1 LPGRFP
7 QWVFG
12 ERIRM
17 QEKTKINLLLVD
29 DHPDNLI
36 AMRAVLEELGEN
48 IITVDSGKK
57 ALRLLLDQ
65 EFAIVLLD
73 VDMPLMDGFEVA
85 EMMRQV
91 KKLQHT
97 PVIFLTA
104 MHQNES
110 HVYKGYSLGAVDYLF
125 KPFEPEI
132 LKAKVRFFI
141 DLYRKTAEIQYQ
153 AALLAETNYKLDQL
167 NLDLERKVKERTSQ
181 LQRAVEEAQKANRLK
196 DEFLATLSHELR
208 TPMNSILGWIKLLNS
223 GSLNSETSARAFETI
238 ERNAKMQAQLIE
250 DILDVSRIITG
261 KLQLQMQPVAMDT
274 IVHTAAEI
282 LLPAI
287 NAKNIKF
294 QIDVEQG
301 ILPVLGE
308 PTRLQQ
314 VVWNLLSNAVKFTPS
329 LGEITLSLQQKD
341 STVQLQVRDNGQGI
355 APAFLPYIF
364 DRFRQADGSTTRRQG
379 GLGLGLSIVQRVVEL
394 HQGTVRAESAGEG
407 KGATFTL
414 ELPLVTV
421 RPLSNATREPA
432 VTERNYLSDKHL
444 PNLDNV
450 EVLVVDDQE
459 DTRELICFILQQ
471 CHAHTRAAGSAKEAW
486 AILQEWQ
493 PSVLVSDLGMPEE
506 DGHSL
511 IKRIRLLWQENYIP
525 ALALTGYALDD
536 ERKRALENG
545 FQAYLTK
552 PVNEEDL
559 VTTIARLAHNRI
571 PADKQET
578 LV

>member
-1 LPGRFP
+1 
-7 QWVFG
+7 
-12 ERIRM
+12 M
-17 QEKTKINLLLVD
+17 QEKSKINLLLVD
-29 DHPDNLI
+29 DHADNLI

-48 IITVDSGKK
+48 ILTVDSGKK
-57 ALRLLLDQ
+57 ALRLLLDHD
-65 EFAIVLLD
+65 FAIVLLD

-97 PVIFLTA
+97 PIIFLTA

-110 HVYKGYSLGAVDYLF
+110 HVFKGYSLGAVDYLF

-141 DLYRKTAEIQYQ
+141 DLYRKTREIQHQ
-153 AALLAETNYKLDQL
+153 AVLLAETNQKLDQL
-167 NLDLERKVKERTSQ
+167 NLDLENKVSERTSQ
-181 LQRAVEEAQKANRLK
+181 LQVAVEEAQKANRLK

-223 GSLNSETSARAFETI
+223 GTLNSETSTRALETI

-261 KLQLQMQPVAMDT
+261 KLQLHMQPVAIDA
-274 IVHTAAEI
+274 IVRAAAET

-287 NAKNIKF
+287 NAKTIQF
-294 QIDVEQG
+294 HMEIEPG
-301 ILPVLGE
+301 TRPVLGE
-308 PTRLQQ
+308 ATRLQQ

-329 LGEITLSLQQKD
+329 QGEITISLGQRGA
-341 STVQLQVRDNGQGI
+341 TVQLQVRDNGQGI

-364 DRFRQADGSTTRRQG
+364 DRFRQADGSTTRKQG
-379 GLGLGLSIVQRVVEL
+379 GLGLGLSIVQRVIEL
-394 HQGTVRAESAGEG
+394 HNGTVKAESPGEG
-407 KGATFTL
+407 MGSTFTL
-414 ELPLVTV
+414 ELPVEV
-421 RPLSNATREPA
+421 APAFANPAGEAA
-432 VTERNYLSDKHL
+432 VTGQRHMLDKSLPSLSD
-444 PNLDNV
+444 V

-459 DTRELICFILQQ
+459 DTRELICFILRQ
-471 CHAHTRAAGSAKEAW
+471 CNAHTRVASSAKEAW
-486 AILQEWQ
+486 EILQEWQ
-493 PSVLVSDLGMPEE
+493 PSVLISDLGMPDE

-511 IKRIRLLWQENYIP
+511 IKRIRRLWQETHIP

-552 PVNEEDL
+552 PVSEDDL
-559 VTTIARLAHNRI
+559 ITTIAQLAQNRV
-571 PADKQET
+571 PAEKAKT
-578 LV
+578 PA

>member
-1 LPGRFP
+1 
-7 QWVFG
+7 
-12 ERIRM
+12 M
-17 QEKTKINLLLVD
+17 QEKSKINLLLVD
-29 DHPDNLI
+29 DHADNLI

-48 IITVDSGKK
+48 IITVDSGRK

-73 VDMPLMDGFEVA
+73 VDMPAMDGFEVA

-97 PVIFLTA
+97 PIIFLTA

-110 HVYKGYSLGAVDYLF
+110 QIYKGYSLGAVDYLF

-141 DLYRKTAEIQYQ
+141 DLYRKTAEIQHQ
-153 AALLAETNYKLDQL
+153 SVLLSESNQKLDQL
-167 NLDLERKVKERTSQ
+167 NLNLERKVRARTSQ
-181 LQRAVEEAQKANRLK
+181 LQAAVEEAEKANRLK

-223 GSLNSETSARAFETI
+223 GTLNAETSARALETI

-261 KLQLQMQPVAMDT
+261 KLQLQMQPVELET
-274 IVHTAAEI
+274 IVQTAAET

-287 NAKNIKF
+287 KAKNIKF
-294 QIDVEQG
+294 QMEIGKE

-308 PTRLQQ
+308 ATRLQQ
-314 VVWNLLSNAVKFTPS
+314 VVWNLLSNAVKFTPAQ
-329 LGEITLSLQQKD
+329 GEITITLQQRGAL
-341 STVQLQVRDNGQGI
+341 VQLQVKDNGQGI

-364 DRFRQADGSTTRRQG
+364 DRFRQADGSTTRKQG

-394 HQGTVRAESAGEG
+394 HSGTVKAESPGEG

-414 ELPLVTV
+414 ELPVV
-421 RPLSNATREPA
+421 RSFVGAEKAPQPA
-432 VTERNYLSDKHL
+432 VIAGSQLPHKALPSLSDI
-444 PNLDNV
+444 

-471 CHAHTRAAGSAKEAW
+471 CNAHTRVASSASEAW
-486 AILQEWQ
+486 AMLQEWQ
-493 PSVLVSDLGMPEE
+493 PNVLVSDLGMPEE

-511 IKRIRLLWQENYIP
+511 IKRIRHLWQESHIP

-552 PVNEEDL
+552 PVNEDDL
-559 VTTIARLAHNRI
+559 VSTIADLAHHK
-571 PADKQET
+571 ALAGSK
-578 LV
+578 

>member
-1 LPGRFP
+1 
-7 QWVFG
+7 
-12 ERIRM
+12 M

-29 DHPDNLI
+29 DHADNLI

-48 IITVDSGKK
+48 IITADSGKK
-57 ALRLLLDQ
+57 ALRMLLDQ

-73 VDMPLMDGFEVA
+73 VDMPVMDGFEVA

-97 PVIFLTA
+97 PIIFLTA

-141 DLYRKTAEIQYQ
+141 DLYRKRAEIQYQ
-153 AALLAETNYKLDQL
+153 AALLSETNQKLDQL
-167 NLDLERKVKERTSQ
+167 NLDLEGKVNERTSQ
-181 LQRAVEEAQKANRLK
+181 LQAAVEEAEKANRLK

-223 GSLNSETSARAFETI
+223 GTLNTETSARALETI

-261 KLQLQMQPVAMDT
+261 KLQLQMQPVDIGA
-274 IVHTAAEI
+274 IVQTAAET
-282 LLPAI
+282 LLPAMK
-287 NAKNIKF
+287 AKNIKF
-294 QIDVEQG
+294 LMDVEPG
-301 ILPVLGE
+301 VLPVLGE

-314 VVWNLLSNAVKFTPS
+314 VVWNLLSNAVKFTQPQ
-329 LGEITLSLQQKD
+329 GEIAISLQQRQA
-341 STVQLQVRDNGQGI
+341 TVQLQVRDNGQGI
-355 APAFLPYIF
+355 DPNFLPYIF
-364 DRFRQADGSTTRRQG
+364 DRFRQADGSTTRKQG

-394 HQGTVRAESAGEG
+394 HNGTVKAESPGEG
-407 KGATFTL
+407 KGAVFTL
-414 ELPLVTV
+414 ELPVV
-421 RPLSNATREPA
+421 RTFASGDETSKLAVYGRSDLTRP
-432 VTERNYLSDKHL
+432 L
-444 PNLDNV
+444 PNLDDI

-471 CHAHTRAAGSAKEAW
+471 CHAHTRVAGSAKEAW
-486 AILQEWQ
+486 EMLQEWQ

-511 IKRIRLLWQENYIP
+511 IKKIRHQWQESHIP
-525 ALALTGYALDD
+525 ALALTGYALDE

-552 PVNEEDL
+552 PVNEVDL
-559 VTTIARLAHNRI
+559 VSTIAQLAHDRVL
-571 PADKQET
+571 ASK
-578 LV
+578 

>member
-1 LPGRFP
+1 ML
-7 QWVFG
+7 G
-12 ERIRM
+12 ELCM
-17 QEKTKINLLLVD
+17 QKKTKINLLLVD
-29 DHPDNLI
+29 DHADNLI

-57 ALRLLLDQ
+57 ALRLLLDH

-97 PVIFLTA
+97 PIIFLTA

-110 HVYKGYSLGAVDYLF
+110 HIYKGYSLGAVDYLF

-141 DLYRKTAEIQYQ
+141 DLYRKTAEIKYQ
-153 AALLAETNYKLDQL
+153 SALLSETNYKLDQL
-167 NLDLERKVKERTSQ
+167 NLDLERKVNERTSQ
-181 LQRAVEEAQKANRLK
+181 LQMAVEEAEKANRLK

-261 KLQLQMQPVAMDT
+261 KLQLKMQPVALDA
-274 IVHTAAEI
+274 IVQTAAESV
-282 LLPAI
+282 LPAI
-287 NAKNIKF
+287 KAKNIKF
-294 QIDVEQG
+294 QIDVDQN
-301 ILPVLGE
+301 ISPVLGE

-314 VVWNLLSNAVKFTPS
+314 VVWNLLSNAVKFTPQK
-329 LGEITLSLQQKD
+329 GEIILALRQKD
-341 STVQLQVRDNGQGI
+341 TTVQLQVQDNGQGI
-355 APAFLPYIF
+355 DPAFLPYIF

-394 HQGTVRAESAGEG
+394 HEGTVKAESAGEG

-421 RPLSNATREPA
+421 RSFTNGISEPA
-432 VTERNYLSDKHL
+432 VTEGTYLSDKQL
-444 PNLDNV
+444 PSLDKV

-459 DTRELICFILQQ
+459 DTRELISFILKQ
-471 CHAHTRAAGSAKEAW
+471 CNAETKVAASAKEAW

-493 PSVLVSDLGMPEE
+493 PNVLVSDLGMPDE

-511 IKRIRLLWQENYIP
+511 IKRIRLLWQERDMP
-525 ALALTGYALDD
+525 ALALTGYALDE

-559 VTTIARLAHNRI
+559 ITTIADLAHDRI
-571 PADKQET
+571 SASKEK
-578 LV
+578 VRV

>member
-1 LPGRFP
+1 
-7 QWVFG
+7 
-12 ERIRM
+12 M
-17 QEKTKINLLLVD
+17 QKNTKINLLLVD
-29 DHPDNLI
+29 DHADNLI

-57 ALRLLLDQ
+57 ALRLLLDH

-73 VDMPLMDGFEVA
+73 VDMPVMDGFEVA

-97 PVIFLTA
+97 PIIFLTA

-110 HVYKGYSLGAVDYLF
+110 HIYKGYSLGAVDYLF

-141 DLYRKTAEIQYQ
+141 DLYRKNAEIQYQ
-153 AALLAETNYKLDQL
+153 AALLSETNSKLDQL

-223 GSLNSETSARAFETI
+223 GSLNAETSARAFETI
-238 ERNAKMQAQLIE
+238 ERNARMQAQLIE

-261 KLQLQMQPVAMDT
+261 KLQLQMQPVALDA
-274 IVHTAAEI
+274 IVQTAAET

-287 NAKNIKF
+287 KAKNIKF
-294 QIDVEQG
+294 HIDVEDN

-329 LGEITLSLQQKD
+329 MGEITLSLKQKN

-355 APAFLPYIF
+355 DPAFLPYIF

-394 HQGTVRAESAGEG
+394 HDGTVKAESAGEG

-414 ELPLVTV
+414 ELPLLTV
-421 RPLSNATREPA
+421 NPFGNGSSEPA
-432 VTERNYLSDKHL
+432 VIERNHLSGKQL
-444 PNLDNV
+444 PSLEQV

-471 CHAHTRAAGSAKEAW
+471 CNAQTRVAGSAKEAW
-486 AILQEWQ
+486 AMLQEWQ
-493 PSVLVSDLGMPEE
+493 PNVLVSDLGMPNE

-511 IKRIRLLWQENYIP
+511 IKRIRLLWQESHIP
-525 ALALTGYALDD
+525 ALALTGYALDE

-552 PVNEEDL
+552 PVNEDDL
-559 VTTIARLAHNRI
+559 INTIARLANHQVSTSKEKI
-571 PADKQET
+571 Q
-578 LV
+578 V